1 MTQPLLKSRTAR
13 WGLLLSALFLGATLV
28 GVSAFGFRA
37 AQREADFTAQELAGS
52 LGRAVRVALFAGQWP
67 PDAAQLGELVAE
79 YEDLGLRYLA
89 LIDHDLAVVAEG
101 GQSNFPIEAEH
112 LRGGRD
118 LIRLGGQLRMVSPA
132 KPLRRDHMGRRHRP
146 GGGMRGDGW
155 LQGSEERLRVVIDF
169 EPVFSRKIMARA
181 GLQLVLSLL
190 AAALLTGATLVF
202 WRLSQRALN
211 AESELEDQRRLAALG
226 EMSAVLA
233 HEIRNPL
240 GSLKGHAQL
249 LREQLEPGTK
259 DYDKADRVVKEAGK
273 LENLT
278 SDLLD
283 FVRSNQVKLSPADP
297 SALMR
302 HAAEVAEDLLG
313 EGESRIE
320 LELADAPASWLLDS
334 DRIEQV
340 LVNLLRN
347 ALQSLPPSGRVVCR
361 VSVERGQLALEVR
374 DGGAGI
380 LPGEEEAIFEPFQT
394 RRVKGVGLGLSV
406 VKRIV
411 EAHGGVIVASNRP
424 PPEVGAVF
432 KVLIPGGETTNATR
446 TTGRG

>member
-1 MTQPLLKSRTAR
+1 
-13 WGLLLSALFLGATLV
+13 
-28 GVSAFGFRA
+28 
-37 AQREADFTAQELAGS
+37 
-52 LGRAVRVALFAGQWP
+52 
-67 PDAAQLGELVAE
+67 
-79 YEDLGLRYLA
+79 
-89 LIDHDLAVVAEG
+89 
-101 GQSNFPIEAEH
+101 
-112 LRGGRD
+112 
-118 LIRLGGQLRMVSPA
+118 
-132 KPLRRDHMGRRHRP
+132 
-146 GGGMRGDGW
+146 
-155 LQGSEERLRVVIDF
+155 
-169 EPVFSRKIMARA
+169 
-181 GLQLVLSLL
+181 
-190 AAALLTGATLVF
+190 
-202 WRLSQRALN
+202 
-211 AESELEDQRRLAALG
+211 
-226 EMSAVLA
+226 MSAVLA

-320 LELADAPASWLLDS
+320 LELTDAPASWLLDS

-347 ALQSLPPSGRVVCR
+347 ALQSSPPSGRVVCR
-361 VSVERGQLALEVR
+361 VGVERGQLALEVS

-394 RRVKGVGLGLSV
+394 RRGKGVGLGLSV

-424 PPEVGAVF
+424 PPEAGAVF